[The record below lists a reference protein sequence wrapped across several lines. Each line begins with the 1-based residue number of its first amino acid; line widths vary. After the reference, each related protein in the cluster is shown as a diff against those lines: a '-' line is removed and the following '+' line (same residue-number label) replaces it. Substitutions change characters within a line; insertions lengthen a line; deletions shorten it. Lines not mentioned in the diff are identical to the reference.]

1 MTGPVTRS
9 GPAPVAER
17 ATVAVVTLLDP
28 AARVSAPMW
37 RRTER
42 LCTRIQDLL
51 TAAARQTPGGPLD
64 AALCGLRNDP
74 LDRRLQRE
82 LSDAVTTAL
91 HQDAALAAELDAHI
105 RVFDDRNRIVLD
117 RGPRHESRPADG
129 TPTAREIA
137 AAAAAEPRDTTGH
150 WDVTVV
156 LDFRDTT
163 SGDRLRNAV
172 ATAAALRDQSLDP
185 ARHRLVVVE
194 QDDHARHRDLIA
206 PLADLYVHAP
216 HGGSYNRS
224 WAHNVGAVATRGH
237 DRRLLFLD
245 ADVLPDRT
253 FLERLLDR
261 IDTVG
266 ARALLPHESLHYLDE
281 SSSETALRAR
291 LFSTQRT
298 VDPDGLH
305 GYRLVTNRGGCI
317 LVDSDV
323 FHDIHGFDE
332 RYEGWGDEDNEF
344 FDHLRRHTPVHMSDE
359 VLLHLHHPR
368 PRMEDDHGR
377 RPNEWLLGATEGRPT
392 AIGDTQRYASLPL

>member
-1 MTGPVTRS
+1 MTGPAAHP
-9 GPAPVAER
+9 GPAAAAER
-17 ATVAVVTLLDP
+17 AAVAVVTLLDP

-51 TAAARQTPGGPLD
+51 TAAARQAPGGPLD
-64 AALCGLRNDP
+64 AALRPLRHDP
-74 LDRRLQRE
+74 LDRRLQQE
-82 LSDAVTTAL
+82 LSAAVADAMR
-91 HQDAALAAELDAHI
+91 QDATLAAELDAHT
-105 RVFDDRNRIVLD
+105 RVFHDRNRIVLD
-117 RGPRHESRPADG
+117 RGPRHENRPADG
-129 TPTAREIA
+129 VPTAAQMA
-137 AAAAAEPRDTTGH
+137 AAAAAEPRDMTGR

-206 PLADLYVHAP
+206 PLADLYIHAP
-216 HGGSYNRS
+216 HDGPYNRS

-261 IDTVG
+261 LETVG

-291 LFSTQRT
+291 LFTAEAT
-298 VDPDGLH
+298 VDPAELH

-317 LVDSDV
+317 LLDSDV

-344 FDHLRRHTPVHMSDE
+344 FDHLQRHTPVHMSDE

-377 RPNEWLLGATEGRPT
+377 RPNEWLLGATDGRPT
-392 AIGDTQRYASLPL
+392 AIGDPKRYAGLPL